1 MQQQNIYYK
10 ACLIS
15 YCGDNYNGWQR
26 QKNAVGVQNIIENVL
41 AKLYESKILIAG
53 SGRTDTGVHA
63 LGQVFNF
70 AAEKYFD
77 NNTLMRAL
85 NSLLPKDIAVHKII
99 DVTKEFHSGK
109 SIKSKTYEYKIIN
122 TPVHNPFMINRALWI
137 RNHIDRKYLE
147 DTLAYFCGTYDFQSF
162 CVKKTKKENTVRT
175 VNYIKL
181 ISDDENISILINAS
195 GFLHNMVRIITGT
208 ALKIVKDNL
217 KPETVI
223 KIMEQKDRRMAGPTA
238 PACALYQ
245 KEAIYNNDNIPGLK
259 GIPAKYLV

>member
-26 QKNAVGVQNIIENVL
+26 QKNAVGVQNIIENTL
-41 AKLYESKILIAG
+41 SKLYENKILIAG

-85 NSLLPKDIAVHKII
+85 NSLLPKDIAVLEIA

-122 TPVHNPFMINRALWI
+122 TPIHNPFMINRALWI
-137 RNHIDRKYLE
+137 RNYIDRKYLE
-147 DTLAYFCGTYDFQSF
+147 DTLSYFCGTYDFQSF
-162 CVKKTKKENTVRT
+162 CVKKTKKENTIRT

-217 KPETVI
+217 KPETVLH
-223 KIMEQKDRRMAGPTA
+223 IMEQKDRRMAGPTA

-259 GIPAKYLV
+259 GIPAKYLL